1 MQKLV
6 TIYLDR
12 ENYRTMRREPSES
25 HGVVEEH
32 LKDFIA
38 AGWRI
43 KSITAGGGG
52 GIASGGGLGAG
63 GIAGLGCCWVIV
75 LLEKP

>member
-12 ENYRTMRREPSES
+12 EGYRRGKESPSES

-32 LKDFIA
+32 LGDFLA
-38 AGWRI
+38 AGWQI
-43 KSITAGGGG
+43 KLITAGGGG
-52 GIASGGGLGAG
+52 VASGGGIGAG
-63 GIAGLGCCWVIV
+63 GVTGLGCCWVV
-75 LLEKP
+75 VVLEKL